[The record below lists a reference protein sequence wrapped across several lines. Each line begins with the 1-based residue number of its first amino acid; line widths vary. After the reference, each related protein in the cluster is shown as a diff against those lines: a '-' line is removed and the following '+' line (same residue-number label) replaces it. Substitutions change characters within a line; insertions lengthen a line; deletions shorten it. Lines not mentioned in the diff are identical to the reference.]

1 MGSEKFMNVFDRIFE
16 MTWDTEMWY
25 KSKSG
30 ENIDPDCKV
39 MFHNNQALFMDCTFF
54 YLKDFRS
61 MESDFG
67 ILPFPKYNEQQEK
80 YYSRMEGC
88 DLFFSPM
95 SATEEFLD
103 RASVI
108 LEALSS
114 DSAKNLI
121 PVYYDLALKTKFTRD
136 EESSEIL
143 DLLFENRVY
152 DLGDT
157 IWGDKLRDPVIA
169 PMMQNNKRE
178 LASKLESIEKTMDK
192 QIEIIVEAF
201 EKLD

>member
-1 MGSEKFMNVFDRIFE
+1 
-16 MTWDTEMWY
+16 
-25 KSKSG
+25 
-30 ENIDPDCKV
+30 
-39 MFHNNQALFMDCTFF
+39 
-54 YLKDFRS
+54 

-95 SATEEFLD
+95 SAPAESLE

-178 LASKLESIEKTMDK
+178 LASKLESIEKTMEK
-192 QIEIIVEAF
+192 QIGIIVEAF